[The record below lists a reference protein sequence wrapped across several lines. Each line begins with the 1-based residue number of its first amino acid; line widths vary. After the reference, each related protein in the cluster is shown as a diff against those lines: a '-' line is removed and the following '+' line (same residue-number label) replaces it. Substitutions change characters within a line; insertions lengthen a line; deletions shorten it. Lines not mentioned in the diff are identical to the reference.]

1 MYFQIRYFSCFCSK
15 HTLWVLT
22 STHNPCFR
30 GKKKKRKDTMFY
42 LINHTDMSSWCN
54 LGTFYNNCLRSGRK
68 NKRILV
74 LVCPC
79 VRGDKPIT
87 LTTRYCSH
95 TWTNQTISIL
105 MSNENAT
112 PLRCAKLRPIKS
124 CAQICYVYLY
134 STIKGT
140 FLHNNFNSNDSAN
153 IRRNVSLQI
162 TLIVFLAYT
171 KNPRN
176 FVQMFSVGQLI
187 N

>member
-1 MYFQIRYFSCFCSK
+1 
-15 HTLWVLT
+15 
-22 STHNPCFR
+22 
-30 GKKKKRKDTMFY
+30 MFY

-54 LGTFYNNCLRSGRK
+54 LGTFYNNCLRSSRK
-68 NKRILV
+68 NKRNLV

-112 PLRCAKLRPIKS
+112 PLRCAKLRPFKS

-171 KNPRN
+171 IKSQKFRTNVFCWSVDQLTFRHKFDCCDATLHTILTRN
-176 FVQMFSVGQLI
+176 ISLHKRRNGLG
-187 N
+187 